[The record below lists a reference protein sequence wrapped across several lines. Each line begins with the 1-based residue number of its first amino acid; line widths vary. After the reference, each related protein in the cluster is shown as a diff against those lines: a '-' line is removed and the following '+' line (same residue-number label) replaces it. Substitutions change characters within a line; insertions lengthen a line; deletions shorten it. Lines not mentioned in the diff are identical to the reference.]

1 MERKKERKK
10 ERGKVCDFFFFFFK
24 ERIENKKCLDYVY
37 VDCFKNISR
46 IEPEGVRYKK
56 KKNIYIYIC

>member
-1 MERKKERKK
+1 MEGKKERKK
-10 ERGKVCDFFFFFFK
+10 KERCVVFFFK

-46 IEPEGVRYKK
+46 IEPEGV
-56 KKNIYIYIC
+56 N

>member
-1 MERKKERKK
+1 MEGKKERKK
-10 ERGKVCDFFFFFFK
+10 KERCVIFFFFFFK

-46 IEPEGVRYKK
+46 IEPEGV
-56 KKNIYIYIC
+56 N

>member
-1 MERKKERKK
+1 MWKERKKERKK
-10 ERGKVCDFFFFFFK
+10 EGGKVCDFFFFFFL

-46 IEPEGVRYKK
+46 IEPEGAR
-56 KKNIYIYIC
+56 